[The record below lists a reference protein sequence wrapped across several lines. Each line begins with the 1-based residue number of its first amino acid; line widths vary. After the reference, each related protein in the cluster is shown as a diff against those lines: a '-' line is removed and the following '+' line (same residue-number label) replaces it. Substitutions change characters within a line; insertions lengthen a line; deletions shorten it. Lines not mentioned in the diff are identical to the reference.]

1 MGGGNIIY
9 IILSSII
16 IYVLYKLF
24 YNVYETFDNVKYIN
38 KLYSIL
44 SGDYQKIFPD
54 MNRNAGGVQFFEYIM
69 KKNPTKK
76 DFEIYTTFF
85 CGVSGSLIDPGR
97 DGIFEY
103 VVLKDL
109 KGNEIHGKYHL
120 CCSPCLC
127 DIRKYSRVEK
137 MNIKLK
143 DGTYP
148 YYVITIPDP
157 CKNKKKIPNEVS
169 SFVCKNKKTQNGIF
183 SPSGRLIINV
193 LHDGKPYQASS
204 QDMKQHFDRLLTNC
218 KERNSMKPDE
228 LQYGMG
234 DIFVKLSLIG
244 KEGFSNDS
252 LKNIYGD
259 PLKPCQKYKD
269 DISGSW
275 DSGGYCSEKG
285 GGVHQICFDVNKK
298 TKDFA
303 KETGQSGN
311 WSTERV
317 GKGHCMCLGAWALY
331 KAKQS
336 KGKIKKTQN
345 ELNCE
350 AIPEMSLNNDY
361 VSTWN
366 TWNGNELPNQIV
378 NGVNQI
384 IHQCYPKGTQLQKKF
399 LKQKYLSL
407 TKNKK
412 AFHSTKIY
420 KKYK

>member
-1 MGGGNIIY
+1 MN
-9 IILSSII
+9 
-16 IYVLYKLF
+16 LF
-24 YNVYETFDNVKYIN
+24 VDEKYIM
-38 KLYSIL
+38 KLYNIL
-44 SGDYQKIFPD
+44 YGDYRNIFPD
-54 MNRNAGGVQFFEYIM
+54 MNRNAGGVQFFEYVM
-69 KKNPTKK
+69 TKNPTKK

-85 CGVSGSLIDPGR
+85 CGVSGSLIDPDR
-97 DGIFEY
+97 DGIFDY

-109 KGNEIHGKYHL
+109 NNKEIHGKYYR

-157 CKNKKKIPNEVS
+157 CKNKKKIPDEVS

-183 SPSGRLIINV
+183 SLSGRLIINI
-193 LHDGKPYQASS
+193 LHEGKPYQASS
-204 QDMKQHFDRLLTNC
+204 QDMKKHFDTLLQNC

-259 PLKPCQKYKD
+259 SLKPCQKYKD
-269 DISGSW
+269 DMSGSW

-311 WSTERV
+311 WSTERM
-317 GKGHCMCLGAWALY
+317 GKNHCMCLGAWALY

-336 KGKIKKTQN
+336 KGQIKKTQN

-384 IHQCYPKGTQLQKKF
+384 IHQCYPKGTQSQKKF

-412 AFHSTKIY
+412 EFHSTKIY

>member
-1 MGGGNIIY
+1 MSCNLLY
-9 IILSSII
+9 VFLSSII
-16 IYVLYKLF
+16 IYLLYKLF
-24 YNVYETFDNVKYIN
+24 YDVYESFENEKHIM
-38 KLYSIL
+38 KLYNIL
-44 SGDYQKIFPD
+44 YGDYRKIFPD

-69 KKNPTKK
+69 TKNPTKK

-85 CGVSGSLIDPGR
+85 CGVSGSLIDPER
-97 DGIFEY
+97 DSIFDY

-109 KGNEIHGKYHL
+109 NNKEIHGKYYR

-157 CKNKKKIPNEVS
+157 CKNKKKIPDEVS

-183 SPSGRLIINV
+183 SPSGRLIINI
-193 LHDGKPYQASS
+193 LHEGKPYQASS
-204 QDMKQHFDRLLTNC
+204 QDMKTHFDTLLQNC

-269 DISGSW
+269 DMSGSW

-317 GKGHCMCLGAWALY
+317 GKNHCMCLGAWALY

-336 KGKIKKTQN
+336 KGQIKKTQN

-384 IHQCYPKGTQLQKKF
+384 IHQCYPKGTQSQKKF

-407 TKNKK
+407 TKHKK
-412 AFHSTKIY
+412 EFHSTKIY